1 MTAVQKN
8 KFMRSFQL
16 LILLVSFFASQAC
29 PADDKDDREIG
40 RAILA
45 IQKAIANPEAPGS
58 LDAVTELGHKTAHY
72 TMVRGWLV
80 QELRGA
86 ESIKSAQK
94 PDAINPA
101 IDARIAFLKKAIRAI
116 DLE

>member
-1 MTAVQKN
+1 ML
-8 KFMRSFQL
+8 M
-16 LILLVSFFASQAC
+16 FFSASQPC
-29 PADDKDDREIG
+29 SADEEDASKIG
-40 RAILA
+40 RAVLA
-45 IQKAIANPEAPGS
+45 IQKAIANPDDPAS
-58 LDAVTELGHKTAHY
+58 LKAVTELGLITAY
-72 TMVRGWLV
+72 YPMVRGWLV

-94 PDAINPA
+94 PDAKNPA

>member
-1 MTAVQKN
+1 
-8 KFMRSFQL
+8 MRCFQP
-16 LILLVSFFASQAC
+16 LVFSVLFSATQICSADEKEAS
-29 PADDKDDREIG
+29 EIG

-45 IQKAIANPEAPGS
+45 IQKALAHPEAPGS
-58 LDAVTELGHKTAHY
+58 LEAVTELGHMTAHY

-80 QELRGA
+80 QELSRA
-86 ESIKSAQK
+86 ESIKSAQQ
-94 PDAINPA
+94 PDAKTPA